1 MAQLLKNWKIETP
14 DKNKNIKNI
23 KKKQYKKEKRKK
35 GKEKEKMS
43 AFPTTNLEPMF
54 LGGGNGHGGHG
65 HGHTG
70 GVFVPG
76 RVKAAFA
83 TTKGSDQQQQQQH
96 HQQHQ
101 DQQPAAQ
108 KKSDPPANTME
119 NFPSLSMAAAVAVN
133 KKKWRTSEE
142 SENSKKYIY

>member
-1 MAQLLKNWKIETP
+1 
-14 DKNKNIKNI
+14 
-23 KKKQYKKEKRKK
+23 
-35 GKEKEKMS
+35 MS

-54 LGGGNGHGGHG
+54 LGGGNGHGG

-83 TTKGSDQQQQQQH
+83 TTKGSDQH

-108 KKSDPPANTME
+108 KKSEPPANTME
-119 NFPSLSMAAAVAVN
+119 NFPSLSMAVAVN
-133 KKKWRTSEE
+133 KKK
-142 SENSKKYIY
+142 